1 MALVKVINTID
12 GSFEVYSITQF
23 NQMKGS
29 LPEHFTYEIKGQKE
43 R

>member
-1 MALVKVINTID
+1 MALVKVINTKN
-12 GSFEVYSITQF
+12 GTFEVYSITQF

-29 LPEHFTYEIKGQKE
+29 LPDYFTYEIKGQKE